1 MWWQELDVEA
11 LLRPC
16 LSFASCDK
24 VWGFSGHGNVGLL
37 YPMFQGV
44 LVSHCISFEML
55 VTIYL
60 TSFPSVFMRAL
71 VFSSCIML
79 FEDST
84 DYSRR
89 CRSVFLLFSWKPEVL
104 FQIFWCYSSIFKWNY
119 NKYVLELLGMYMY
132 GWVVQSG
139 MGFKNVMICC
149 NFCRG
154 EILQNYWRRR
164 RFRAA
169 WI

>member
-1 MWWQELDVEA
+1 MQWQELDVEA
-11 LLRPC
+11 LLRPS

-24 VWGFSGHGNVGLL
+24 VWGFSSHGNVGFS
-37 YPMFQGV
+37 YPMSQGV
-44 LVSHCISFEML
+44 LVSHWVSFEML

-89 CRSVFLLFSWKPEVL
+89 CRGK
-104 FQIFWCYSSIFKWNY
+104 
-119 NKYVLELLGMYMY
+119 
-132 GWVVQSG
+132 
-139 MGFKNVMICC
+139 
-149 NFCRG
+149 
-154 EILQNYWRRR
+154 ILQNYCRRR

-169 WI
+169 

>member
-1 MWWQELDVEA
+1 MQWQELDVEA
-11 LLRPC
+11 LLRPS

-24 VWGFSGHGNVGLL
+24 LWGFSSHGNVGFS
-37 YPMFQGV
+37 YPMSQGV
-44 LVSHCISFEML
+44 LVSHWVSFEML

-89 CRSVFLLFSWKPEVL
+89 CRSVFLPFSWKPEVL
-104 FQIFWCYSSIFKWNY
+104 LQFYAKKFSVTLVFSN
-119 NKYVLELLGMYMY
+119 
-132 GWVVQSG
+132 
-139 MGFKNVMICC
+139 
-149 NFCRG
+149 
-154 EILQNYWRRR
+154 EITTSMC
-164 RFRAA
+164 
-169 WI
+169 